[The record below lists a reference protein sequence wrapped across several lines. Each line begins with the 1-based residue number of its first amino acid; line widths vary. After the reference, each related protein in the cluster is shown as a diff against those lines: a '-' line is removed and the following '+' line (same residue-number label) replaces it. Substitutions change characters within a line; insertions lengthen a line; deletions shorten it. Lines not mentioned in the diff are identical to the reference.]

1 MAERSIF
8 SFHGE
13 TRWTADIRLPRST
26 KVADRKYTQSWE
38 EKLGTLP
45 LYCSGNSGALT
56 SEESRVSSEGGSI
69 AAVSYVILGESTELE
84 GASVSSSVKWV

>member
-1 MAERSIF
+1 MAERSIS

-13 TRWTADIRLPRST
+13 TRWTADIRLPQST
-26 KVADRKYTQSWE
+26 QVADRKYTQSWE

-45 LYCSGNSGALT
+45 LNCPGNGQALT
-56 SEESRVSSEGGSI
+56 NEESRVGSEGGPI